1 MNARRTLATL
11 ALAATAAAC
20 GSKSSGPCD
29 VAAQAGCEAGL
40 VCEPVVGGSPA
51 CFDPVVVT
59 GRVYDLAAGS
69 GLADARVVAVDVDG
83 APASRIGTS
92 APAAAPV
99 PGAYALALPSARN
112 ADGSPAAASFT
123 LRADRPGYET
133 FPSGLRQALPISTT
147 AAVHGTGRWTISTPQ
162 TDLGLSP
169 LAAAPAGQIAG
180 ALTLPASGAGVLL
193 VAEETTSHAGLTA
206 VPGSDGAFAFFN
218 VPDGTYE
225 VRAFAQGVN
234 YAPATVVITGGVPAP
249 TTLALAAAGA
259 PTATVSGSVN
269 FVSGR
274 AWDLTSV
281 LLVVAST
288 FDPVRVRGATP
299 AGLKAGGVA
308 STWTIAGIP
317 DGHYRVLAGFETDY
331 VVRDPSDIGGTAV
344 LEFQVVGGAPRLMDG
359 VTSASSLEAFKIT
372 GAVRLTA
379 PLRDAS
385 GACTSIPAVSLP
397 ADPAGL
403 IPGACVEADAAPAF
417 GWEGF
422 SSQDFY
428 EVRVL
433 DELGAVAWHARIVK
447 GATGTVYGAATG
459 TAGVEATLSAP
470 AALVAG
476 RTYQVKVAA
485 RNDPKTPGGVE
496 ETLSVS
502 EDLLGVFTYQP
513 PPPPP

>member
-1 MNARRTLATL
+1 MRALRHL
-11 ALAATAAAC
+11 ALLAAVAAAAC
-20 GSKSSGPCD
+20 GSKKSDPCD

-40 VCEPVVGGSPA
+40 VCEEVAGGLPA
-51 CFDPVVVT
+51 CFDPVYVT
-59 GRVYDLAAGS
+59 GLVYDLATGAGL
-69 GLADARVVAVDVDG
+69 GGARVVALDVDG

-92 APAAAPV
+92 AADTDPT
-99 PGAYALALPSARN
+99 PGAYALAIPVTRG
-112 ADGSPAAASFT
+112 ADGAPVASSFT
-123 LRADRPGYET
+123 LRADRPGYES
-133 FPSGLRQALPISTT
+133 FPSGLRVALPIGTT
-147 AAVHGTGRWTISTPQ
+147 AAVHGPGRWTIASTQ
-162 TDLGLSP
+162 TDVGLAALP
-169 LAAAPAGQIAG
+169 AAPAGQIAG
-180 ALTLPASGAGVLL
+180 VVALPASGAGVLL

-206 VPGSDGAFAFFN
+206 VPGSDGAFSIFN
-218 VPDGTYE
+218 VADGTYE
-225 VRAFAQGVN
+225 LRAFAPGVN
-234 YAPATVVITGGVPAP
+234 YPAATVTVSGGVATPAAV
-249 TTLALAAAGA
+249 ALAVGPTA
-259 PTATVSGSVN
+259 PATVSGSVN

-288 FDPVRVRGATP
+288 YDPARAR
-299 AGLKAGGVA
+299 GVA
-308 STWTIAGIP
+308 PPGLRASGVSSTWTIGGIP

-344 LEFQVVGGAPRLMDG
+344 LEFQVVDGVPRLMDG
-359 VTSASSLEAFKIT
+359 TTSAASLAAFKIT

-379 PLRDAS
+379 PLRGPD
-385 GACTSIPAVSLP
+385 GACTSVAAAALP

-403 IPGACVEADAAPAF
+403 LPGACSSPSATPAF

-428 EVRVL
+428 EVTVIDDQGALAWRARV
-433 DELGAVAWHARIVK
+433 AK
-447 GATGTVYGAATG
+447 GATGTFYGAAPG
-459 TAGVEATLSAP
+459 TSGVEATLAAP

-485 RNDPKTPGGVE
+485 KNDPKTPGGAE
-496 ETLSVS
+496 ETLSAS